1 MATKEWIGGP
11 ILRTLRLAHGYDQET
26 MSRRVHLDRSYVSR
40 IERGKRRPSAQ
51 VISAWVSACPVP
63 VLHKEFLE
71 LDLMELDPSQ
81 ADWIHANLVAADSN
95 DPIRAEWIRYAV
107 HALRVPDALHLM
119 QTMQALDAAIESL
132 ASLLWL
138 CFRAATHHHIDLPP
152 YVEQSPVWR
161 SFEDQQDFQK
171 HYSWLGKMW
180 EDLSRVPITEEIPV
194 GDPLLVQFTAMWSA
208 LPVSA
213 RPIMLEIAD
222 LLKKH
227 WPK

>member
-1 MATKEWIGGP
+1 MATQEWIGGP
-11 ILRTLRLAHGYDQET
+11 ILWTLRLAHGFDQET

-40 IERGKRRPSAQ
+40 IERGKRRPSGQ

-63 VLHKEFLE
+63 VLHKELE
-71 LDLMELDPSQ
+71 LDLMELDPRQ
-81 ADWIHANLVAADSN
+81 PDWIRANLVAAHPN

-119 QTMQALDAAIESL
+119 MQTMQTEAAAIESL

-138 CFRAATHHHIDLPP
+138 CFRAATHHHIDLPA
-152 YVEQSPVWR
+152 VEQTQVWR

-180 EDLSRVPITEEIPV
+180 EDLSRVPITEELPV
-194 GDPLLVQFTAMWSA
+194 ADPLLEQFTAMWSA
-208 LPVSA
+208 LPESA